1 MKLCLAVVASPNVL
15 HTSRTP
21 SRCDSAPGEYHPADF
36 GKAFDSE
43 WEATV
48 RNALV
53 DGRAQIDWCELSGAR
68 VYFLRAPARRVAGN
82 IFHLSGRDDCAF
94 SSPSGCRLPEWA
106 RPRACRRGPPG
117 ATPIERVLE
126 AWAPFSAALAAIGDR
141 IVVQRERSH
150 P

>member
-1 MKLCLAVVASPNVL
+1 MKLCLAVVAAPNPL
-15 HTSRTP
+15 PTSRLP

-36 GKAFDSE
+36 GTSFNAE
-43 WEATV
+43 WEKTV
-48 RNALV
+48 RHALV
-53 DGRAQIDWCELSGAR
+53 DGRAQIDWCELSGKR
-68 VYFLRAPARRVAGN
+68 VYFLRAPARRVARN
-82 IFHLSGRDDCAF
+82 IFHLGNGDDCVF

-106 RPRACRRGPPG
+106 RPRACRRGEPA

-141 IVVQRERSH
+141 IVVQRERSM